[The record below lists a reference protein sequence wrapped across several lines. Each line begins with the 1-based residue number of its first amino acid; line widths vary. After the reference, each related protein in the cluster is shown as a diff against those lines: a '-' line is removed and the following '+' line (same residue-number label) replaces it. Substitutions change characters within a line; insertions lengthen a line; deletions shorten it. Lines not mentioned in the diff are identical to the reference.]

1 MPIAFATTYQFL
13 IIFAVAAIV
22 TMAATPL
29 AKVIALRTGAIDY
42 PSARRI
48 NRVPIPRMGGIGM
61 LCGLLAA
68 VVVQYFGTVFFGWPS
83 AFIPHPSME
92 INYWGLAVGVA
103 VIFLTGLI
111 DDIVSLKPWQK
122 MLGQVIAGCIAAGSG
137 LVIGHIVNPLGEGE
151 LDLGLLAYPITVIY
165 LVAFANIMNLIDGLD
180 GLAAGISAIVS
191 LSLFFITLSSGRIDA
206 AALAIATCGAC
217 VGFLRYNFHP
227 ASIFMG
233 DSGALMLG
241 FLLGTVSLLG
251 VRRVAALTTLIV
263 PLIIAGVPIIDT
275 FAAIIR
281 RKRGHIPFD
290 HADKGHIQHRLISE
304 GYDQRQA
311 AILIY
316 GWSAMLAV
324 GAIVI
329 TKVNVLARIVIFLFL
344 IGVSFVFVRKLHL
357 FEPVLRHYYN
367 PVTKTDDIRDVNDPC
382 FAQPDAASEAGDD
395 VENAGERDDCGTQAP
410 SDDDAQVPKGDAAGG
425 RERDEHR

>member
-1 MPIAFATTYQFL
+1 MRKSSF
-13 IIFAVAAIV
+13 
-22 TMAATPL
+22 
-29 AKVIALRTGAIDY
+29 
-42 PSARRI
+42 
-48 NRVPIPRMGGIGM
+48 
-61 LCGLLAA
+61 
-68 VVVQYFGTVFFGWPS
+68 
-83 AFIPHPSME
+83 
-92 INYWGLAVGVA
+92 
-103 VIFLTGLI
+103 
-111 DDIVSLKPWQK
+111 
-122 MLGQVIAGCIAAGSG
+122 
-137 LVIGHIVNPLGEGE
+137 GE
-151 LDLGLLAYPITVIY
+151 LDLGLLAYPITVVY

-382 FAQPDAASEAGDD
+382 FAQPDAASEAGND
-395 VENAGERDDCGTQAP
+395 VENAGERNDA
-410 SDDDAQVPKGDAAGG
+410 DAQTPTGDAAGE